1 MPRILG
7 STAHLTPI
15 VLSELGI
22 HYQTPTAANI
32 FPPLPEPFFATPD
45 RVEKLQAI
53 DAAAKFQEEINE
65 GLLSSKMP
73 FAGPVPQI
81 VTT

>member
-22 HYQTPTAANI
+22 QYQTPTTANI
-32 FPPLPEPFFATPD
+32 FPPLPEPFFATPE
-45 RVEKLQAI
+45 RMEKLQTVNAL
-53 DAAAKFQEEINE
+53 AKFQEEIDE
-65 GLLSSKMP
+65 GLLSSKKP
-73 FAGPVPQI
+73 FAGSVPQI